1 MAGGKYAQGQQHSGN
16 GRYDLPAY
24 GNTDSWHDDDM
35 RVAVIIL
42 LMALGWIYLK
52 LRGKDANKG
61 WLEALGVGFGENDPP
76 GFASLEELVEALKGA
91 GVSKAG
97 LIVGVDFTRSN
108 EWTGERVYGN
118 GSMHEIDDRKP
129 NPYQEVL
136 RGVGRGLG
144 PLNRAEKI
152 WCYGFGD
159 ENTRDEAVFCFMA
172 DDQPCANLAQALDR
186 YASIA
191 PAVSLSGPTSFA
203 PLIRKAIEIV
213 QDTREYHCLVIIA
226 DGQVTKERDTVRAIQ
241 DASNYP
247 LSIIMVG
254 VGEGPWETC
263 REFDNRL
270 PGRRYDNF
278 RFVEHRRLKY
288 GDAEALA
295 LSALAEVPDQYR
307 AIRALGI
314 MEGAGAPGSGP
325 TSVAASV
332 AGGGVSGSAPSM
344 APVNMV
350 MSGSAP
356 PSAPPSELDE
366 DEGVPQDFICPLT
379 LEVMIDPVVCED
391 GHSYERGALEAWLR
405 NHDTSPMSNA
415 HLNSKM
421 AVPNHALRNSIEAF
435 RRERGY

>member
-1 MAGGKYAQGQQHSGN
+1 MAGGGRHHGPPHSRQ
-16 GRYDLPAY
+16 GRYDAPAY
-24 GNTDSWHDDDM
+24 GNTTSWRDDDM
-35 RVAVIIL
+35 RVAVIVM
-42 LMALGWIYLK
+42 LMAMGWIYLR
-52 LRGKDANKG
+52 LRGKGPKQS
-61 WLEALGVGFGENDPP
+61 WLQALGFGGEKASP
-76 GFASLEELVEALKGA
+76 GFASLNELVGALKDA
-91 GVSKAG
+91 GVSRAG

-108 EWTGERVYGN
+108 EWTGQKIYGDR
-118 GSMHEIDDRKP
+118 SMHDVSGREP

-136 RGVGRGLG
+136 KGVGRGLG

-159 ENTRDEAVFCFMA
+159 ETTRDEGVFCFMP
-172 DDQPCANLAQALDR
+172 DDQPCADLNQALDR
-186 YASIA
+186 YAGIA
-191 PAVSLSGPTSFA
+191 SAVALSGPTSFA

-213 QDTREYHCLVIIA
+213 KDSGGEYHCLVIIA
-226 DGQVTKERDTVRAIQ
+226 DGQVTKERDTVKAIQ

-263 REFDNRL
+263 RVFDNRL

-314 MEGAGAPGSGP
+314 LGGAGAPGTGS
-325 TSVAASV
+325 SASAARSI
-332 AGGGVSGSAPSM
+332 AGGGIAGSAPAM
-344 APVNMV
+344 MNAPLAA
-350 MSGSAP
+350 SAP
-356 PSAPPSELDE
+356 PSAPPSEFDE
-366 DEGVPQDFICPLT
+366 DEGVPEEYMCPLT

-405 NHDTSPMSNA
+405 NHNTSPMSNA
-415 HLNSKM
+415 RLTSNM
-421 AVPNHALRNSIEAF
+421 MVPNHALRNSIEAF